1 MRKNQLQKAVLMVL
15 AGSLIVGGAQAADDV
30 VVDSNNNFI
39 AGSNATVSDNT
50 ENSIVIGTDA
60 KTVAGKPTGTIS
72 NAVVL
77 GTGAST
83 YGSGNVV
90 IGAGAKSESVDG
102 SSTNPSGSVAIGL
115 NATITNSGA
124 GITNPTNAIA
134 IGRNSLVEKVNAI
147 AIGDEA
153 QALNQNNVS
162 IGLQAGKG
170 TTGYYNFALG
180 SEVGQNIQG
189 EENISIGRWAN
200 NNNPDSHNIAI
211 GLNALNNQK
220 QWTNT
225 RVPISP
231 VYSKGGNIALG
242 SGALS
247 GATSAS
253 NVALGTRAGLNM
265 YGAGNVIMG
274 TVAGANAGLNADN
287 TTQGTALT
295 NSIIMGTQA
304 GNNAGGDQAV
314 IIGNYQ
320 NNAVVASNVVAIGS
334 NSKVTGQFGLGLG
347 HAVYN
352 NATYGLAVGSYTTLA
367 DTALHSGAFGTGTSS
382 SRTTVSGASSYSIGN
397 SNTVTA
403 DKAFVLGNSVTAD
416 VANSVTLGD
425 SARVTAGS
433 AIGTAL
439 LTSAGESG
447 ATTSAGDTGT
457 VSSATV
463 NGVTYS
469 GFAGATA
476 NGAVSIGASGSERR
490 LQNVAAGEISATSTD
505 AINGSQLYQVATAA
519 STAAKGAKTEVKSTD
534 GTVSIVGKADDNDS
548 HMVYDLSIDNAK
560 VNLAYKAN
568 GGLAQSVSLANGL
581 NFTNGTNTTATVAAD
596 GVVKYDLNKDITV
609 DNITANTSIT
619 VGDKITINNGGIDMG
634 DTKITNIGDGSI
646 TEGFKDAINGGQ
658 IYNIK
663 QEIENKVTNS
673 VKGAKTEVT
682 SKNGSVTI
690 GTSTGSN
697 GQTIYDLSVD
707 AGATNIAYKANGED
721 VQSVSLA
728 NGLDFQNGKNTT
740 ATVGADGKVTFDLND
755 SINVTNITAT
765 TITGDTINAKTINGD
780 TIKAGDTVVINNNGI
795 DMGGTKITNISSGDI
810 SKGSTDA
817 VTGDQ
822 LFETNQKINNL
833 SGSYNR
839 LNDKVDKVG
848 AGAAALAGL
857 HPLDFNPDDK
867 WSFAVGYGNYK
878 SADAMAVGAYYQ
890 PNEDTL
896 FGVAGSMGNGENM
909 MNASVS
915 FKIGQSSGVS
925 RSRVAM
931 AQEIID
937 LKTDNQD
944 LRNQVND
951 LAAKVNQLLGVIQ
964 QGNAVT
970 TPDTAD
976 RIRVDRISGED
987 NDRNK
992 IDRVRVNDDINT
1004 K

>member
-50 ENSIVIGTDA
+50 EDSIVIGTDA
-60 KTVAGKPTGTIS
+60 KTVAGKQTGTIS

-102 SSTNPSGSVAIGL
+102 SSTDFSGSVAIGL
-115 NATITNSGA
+115 NATITNTGA

-134 IGRNSLVEKVNAI
+134 IGRNSLVEKLNAI

-180 SEVGQNIQG
+180 SEVGQNIKG

-200 NNNPDSHNIAI
+200 NNNPDSQNIAI
-211 GLNALNNQK
+211 GLHALENQK
-220 QWTNT
+220 QWTSN
-225 RVPISP
+225 RIPIGP
-231 VYSKGGNIALG
+231 AYSKGGNIALG
-242 SGALS
+242 SGALM

-253 NVALGTRAGLNM
+253 NVALGTRAGFNM
-265 YGAGNVIMG
+265 YGAGNV
-274 TVAGANAGLNADN
+274 
-287 TTQGTALT
+287 
-295 NSIIMGTQA
+295 IMGTQA
-304 GNNAGGDQAV
+304 GNNAGGDKAV
-314 IIGNYQ
+314 IIGNFQ

-367 DTALHSGAFGTGTSS
+367 DTALHSGAFGTGTSV

-534 GTVSIVGKADDNDS
+534 GTVSVVGKADDNDS

-568 GGLAQSVSLANGL
+568 GGSAQSVSLANGL

-646 TEGFKDAINGGQ
+646 TEGSKDAINGGQ

-765 TITGDTINAKTINGD
+765 TITGDTIDAKTINGD

-909 MNASVS
+909 MNASLS

-937 LKTDNQD
+937 LKADNQD

>member
-1 MRKNQLQKAVLMVL
+1 MVL

-304 GNNAGGDQAV
+304 GNNAGGDRAV

-476 NGAVSIGASGSERR
+476 NG
-490 LQNVAAGEISATSTD
+490 
-505 AINGSQLYQVATAA
+505 
-519 STAAKGAKTEVKSTD
+519 
-534 GTVSIVGKADDNDS
+534 
-548 HMVYDLSIDNAK
+548 
-560 VNLAYKAN
+560 
-568 GGLAQSVSLANGL
+568 GLAQSVSLANGL

-646 TEGFKDAINGGQ
+646 TEGSKDAINGGQ

>member
-147 AIGDEA
+147 AIG
-153 QALNQNNVS
+153 
-162 IGLQAGKG
+162 
-170 TTGYYNFALG
+170 
-180 SEVGQNIQG
+180 
-189 EENISIGRWAN
+189 
-200 NNNPDSHNIAI
+200 
-211 GLNALNNQK
+211 LNALNNQK

-304 GNNAGGDQAV
+304 GNNAGGDRAV

-548 HMVYDLSIDNAK
+548 HMEHR
-560 VNLAYKAN
+560 
-568 GGLAQSVSLANGL
+568 QC
-581 NFTNGTNTTATVAAD
+581 
-596 GVVKYDLNKDITV
+596 
-609 DNITANTSIT
+609 
-619 VGDKITINNGGIDMG
+619 
-634 DTKITNIGDGSI
+634 
-646 TEGFKDAINGGQ
+646 
-658 IYNIK
+658 
-663 QEIENKVTNS
+663 
-673 VKGAKTEVT
+673 
-682 SKNGSVTI
+682 
-690 GTSTGSN
+690 
-697 GQTIYDLSVD
+697 
-707 AGATNIAYKANGED
+707 
-721 VQSVSLA
+721 
-728 NGLDFQNGKNTT
+728 
-740 ATVGADGKVTFDLND
+740 
-755 SINVTNITAT
+755 
-765 TITGDTINAKTINGD
+765 
-780 TIKAGDTVVINNNGI
+780 
-795 DMGGTKITNISSGDI
+795 
-810 SKGSTDA
+810 
-817 VTGDQ
+817 
-822 LFETNQKINNL
+822 
-833 SGSYNR
+833 
-839 LNDKVDKVG
+839 
-848 AGAAALAGL
+848 
-857 HPLDFNPDDK
+857 
-867 WSFAVGYGNYK
+867 
-878 SADAMAVGAYYQ
+878 
-890 PNEDTL
+890 
-896 FGVAGSMGNGENM
+896 
-909 MNASVS
+909 
-915 FKIGQSSGVS
+915 
-925 RSRVAM
+925 
-931 AQEIID
+931 
-937 LKTDNQD
+937 
-944 LRNQVND
+944 
-951 LAAKVNQLLGVIQ
+951 
-964 QGNAVT
+964 
-970 TPDTAD
+970 
-976 RIRVDRISGED
+976 
-987 NDRNK
+987 
-992 IDRVRVNDDINT
+992 
-1004 K
+1004 

>member
-1 MRKNQLQKAVLMVL
+1 MKKERLQKAVLMVL

-30 VVDSNNNFI
+30 VVDSNNNVI
-39 AGSNATVSDNT
+39 AGSNATVSDST
-50 ENSIVIGTDA
+50 TDSIVIGTDA
-60 KTVAGKPTGTIS
+60 KTVDGKQKGAIS
-72 NAVVL
+72 DAVVL

-90 IGAGAKSESVDG
+90 IGSGAKSESVDG
-102 SSTNPSGSVAIGL
+102 SGTDLSGSVAIGL
-115 NATITNSGA
+115 NATITNTGA

-134 IGRNSLVEKVNAI
+134 IGRNSLVEKLNAI
-147 AIGDEA
+147 VIGDEA
-153 QALNQNNVS
+153 QALGQNNVS

-180 SEVGQNIQG
+180 SEVGQNIKG

-200 NNNPDSHNIAI
+200 NNNPDSQNIAI
-211 GLNALNNQK
+211 GLNALKDQK

-225 RVPISP
+225 RVPIGP
-231 VYSKGGNIALG
+231 AYSKGGNIALG

-265 YGAGNVIMG
+265 YGAGNIIMG
-274 TVAGANAGLNADN
+274 TVAGANAGLKTDN

-304 GNNAGGDQAV
+304 GNNAGGDKSV
-314 IIGNYQ
+314 IIGNFQ
-320 NNAVVASNVVAIGS
+320 NDKVVASNVVAIGS
-334 NSKVTGQFGLGLG
+334 NSKVTSQFGLGVG

-352 NATYGLAVGSYTTLA
+352 NANYGLAVGSYTTLA
-367 DTALHSGAFGTGTSS
+367 DTALHSGAFGTGTSA

-425 SARVTAGS
+425 SSRVTAGS

-439 LTSAGESG
+439 LTSTGESG

-463 NGVTYS
+463 NGVTYN

-519 STAAKGAKTEVKSTD
+519 STAAKGAKTEV
-534 GTVSIVGKADDNDS
+534 
-548 HMVYDLSIDNAK
+548 
-560 VNLAYKAN
+560 
-568 GGLAQSVSLANGL
+568 
-581 NFTNGTNTTATVAAD
+581 
-596 GVVKYDLNKDITV
+596 
-609 DNITANTSIT
+609 
-619 VGDKITINNGGIDMG
+619 
-634 DTKITNIGDGSI
+634 
-646 TEGFKDAINGGQ
+646 
-658 IYNIK
+658 
-663 QEIENKVTNS
+663 
-673 VKGAKTEVT
+673 T

-707 AGATNIAYKANGED
+707 AGATNIAYKANGKD
-721 VQSVSLA
+721 VQSVSVA

-817 VTGDQ
+817 VTGNQ

-937 LKTDNQD
+937 LKADNQD

-976 RIRVDRISGED
+976 RIRVDRISGTD

-992 IDRVRVNDDINT
+992 VERVRVNSENDTEKNISKDVYGNII
-1004 K
+1004 KR

>member
-1 MRKNQLQKAVLMVL
+1 MKKERLQKAVLMVL
-15 AGSLIVGGAQAADDV
+15 AGSLLVGGAQAADDV

-39 AGSNATVSDNT
+39 AGSNATVSDST
-50 ENSIVIGTDA
+50 TDSIVIGTDA
-60 KTVAGKPTGTIS
+60 KTVDGKQKGAIS
-72 NAVVL
+72 DAVVL

-90 IGAGAKSESVDG
+90 IGSGAKSESVDG
-102 SSTNPSGSVAIGL
+102 SGTDLSGSVAIGL
-115 NATITNSGA
+115 NATISNTGA

-134 IGRNSLVEKVNAI
+134 IGRNSLVEKLNAI

-180 SEVGQNIQG
+180 SEVGQNIKG

-200 NNNPDSHNIAI
+200 NNNPDSQNIAI
-211 GLNALNNQK
+211 GLNALRDQK
-220 QWTNT
+220 EWTNT
-225 RVPISP
+225 RVPIGP
-231 VYSKGGNIALG
+231 AYSKGGNIALG
-242 SGALS
+242 SGALM

-274 TVAGANAGLNADN
+274 TVAGANAGLNTDN

-304 GNNAGGDQAV
+304 GNNAGGDKAV
-314 IIGNYQ
+314 IIGNFQ

-367 DTALHSGAFGTGTSS
+367 DTALHSGAFGTGTYASK
-382 SRTTVSGASSYSIGN
+382 TTVSGASSYSIGN

-439 LTSAGESG
+439 LTSAGKSG

-463 NGVTYS
+463 NGVTYN

-505 AINGSQLYQVATAA
+505 AINGSQLYQVVTAA
-519 STAAKGAKTEVKSTD
+519 STAA
-534 GTVSIVGKADDNDS
+534 
-548 HMVYDLSIDNAK
+548 
-560 VNLAYKAN
+560 
-568 GGLAQSVSLANGL
+568 
-581 NFTNGTNTTATVAAD
+581 
-596 GVVKYDLNKDITV
+596 
-609 DNITANTSIT
+609 
-619 VGDKITINNGGIDMG
+619 
-634 DTKITNIGDGSI
+634 
-646 TEGFKDAINGGQ
+646 
-658 IYNIK
+658 
-663 QEIENKVTNS
+663 
-673 VKGAKTEVT
+673 KGAKTEVT

-937 LKTDNQD
+937 LKADNQD

-976 RIRVDRISGED
+976 RIRVDRISGTD

-992 IDRVRVNDDINT
+992 VERVRVNSENDTEKNISKDVYGNT
-1004 K
+1004 IKR